1 MEYFFQNRKKE
12 RKQVKDEGEE
22 EEGGK
27 GRREGEGEGRTD
39 LLTTETARDFIYY
52 TSVSSPTQNASVF
65 LFQEY

>member
-1 MEYFFQNRKKE
+1 MLSPFEILNKWNIFSKEKE

-39 LLTTETARDFIYY
+39 LLTTETARDFI
-52 TSVSSPTQNASVF
+52 
-65 LFQEY
+65 